1 MLSIDRL
8 IKRRFWYNRP
18 AVYNAVVLGEREQH
32 SSRVPSAL
40 GGIWTKWKR
49 EIKVMTT
56 VTTNK
61 PADTRGLAGQS
72 VGDTSVCSVNQ
83 TQLIYRGYEI
93 ADLAAHATFEEVS
106 HLLLLGH
113 KPSPAE
119 LEAFDADLKSERC
132 IPKHVQ
138 DEIIRIA
145 KDSPD
150 AHPMNVLRTAISMLS
165 HCDVDCEDNSAEA
178 ELRKAKRLLAKIPT
192 CIGAHQMSLDGKDP
206 VAPDS
211 SLSHAANL
219 LWCMSG
225 EKPGDVAA
233 KVTDVSLILYAEHDF
248 NASTFTTRV
257 IASTNSDM
265 HSAVCGGIGALKG
278 NLHGGANEAAMDM
291 LKDIMTD
298 TEGGDMTVDQWM
310 QRAFTEKRK
319 LMGFGHR
326 VYKNGDHRAGIL
338 RTWGLKYAAEENT
351 ASKKWFDLG
360 DEVQAIMLRDKK
372 IHPNVDFP
380 CGMTYFAMGIPVPQY
395 TPIFVA
401 SRITGWCAHIMEQH
415 ANNRIIRPLAHYV
428 GRELENWC
436 D

>member
-1 MLSIDRL
+1 
-8 IKRRFWYNRP
+8 
-18 AVYNAVVLGEREQH
+18 
-32 SSRVPSAL
+32 
-40 GGIWTKWKR
+40 
-49 EIKVMTT
+49 MTT
-56 VTTNK
+56 ATAK
-61 PADTRGLAGQS
+61 PTDTRGLAGQA
-72 VGDTSVCSVNQ
+72 VGDTSICSVNQ

-93 ADLAAHATFEEVS
+93 ADLAAHATFEEVA
-106 HLLLLGH
+106 HLLLVGH
-113 KPSPAE
+113 KPTAGE
-119 LEAFDADLKSERC
+119 LAAFDAVLKAERG
-132 IPKHVQ
+132 IPGHVR
-138 DEIIRIA
+138 DAIIRIA
-145 KDSPD
+145 NESPD
-150 AHPMNVLRTAISMLS
+150 AHPMGVLRTAVSLLS
-165 HCDVDCEDNSAEA
+165 HDDPDCEDNGAEA
-178 ELRKAKRLLAKIPT
+178 ELRKSMRLLAKIPT
-192 CIGAHQMSLDGKDP
+192 CIGAHQMALDGKTP
-206 VAPDS
+206 VEPDAN
-211 SLSHAANL
+211 LSHAANL

-225 EKPGDVAA
+225 EKPGEIAA

-248 NASTFTTRV
+248 NASTFTSRV

-298 TEGGDMTVDQWM
+298 TEGGAMTVDAWM
-310 QRAFTEKRK
+310 QRAFDEKRK

-338 RTWGLKYAAEENT
+338 REWGLKYAAEENA

-360 DEVQAIMLRDKK
+360 DEVQAIMLREKN

-401 SRITGWCAHIMEQH
+401 SRVTGWCAHIMEQH
-415 ANNRIIRPLAHYV
+415 ANNRIIRPLANYV
-428 GRELENWC
+428 GAALRHWC